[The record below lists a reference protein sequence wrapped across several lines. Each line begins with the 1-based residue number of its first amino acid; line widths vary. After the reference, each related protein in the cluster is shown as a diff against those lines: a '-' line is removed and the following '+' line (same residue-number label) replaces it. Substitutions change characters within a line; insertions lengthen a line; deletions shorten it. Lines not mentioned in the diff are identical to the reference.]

1 MAKNW
6 TPEEL
11 AAMSVHDR
19 ANLYRNASRLAHTP
33 DGAALKKL
41 LEEAG
46 LPFSDDACL
55 TMDDPITIRMHE
67 VINSPEGR
75 AAAVAATK
83 DGLPAMAGIDP
94 MLQVALGVDYGAH
107 NMGTATAGGL
117 VGELMTSLGYKKAS
131 SKALPPHCVAKTAA
145 TWV

>member
-1 MAKNW
+1 MTKKW

-11 AAMSVHDR
+11 AAMSVHKR
-19 ANLYRNASRLAHTP
+19 ADLYANACRLAHTP
-33 DGAALKKL
+33 DGAALKK
-41 LEEAG
+41 EIEDIG
-46 LPFSDDACL
+46 LPYSEDACL
-55 TMDDPITIRMHE
+55 TMDDPITIKIHE

-75 AAAVAATK
+75 AAAIAATK

-117 VGELMTSLGYKKAS
+117 VGELMTSLGYKKAG